1 MKNQFPLGISA
12 QEMQR
17 YYSGQARH
25 VVVTAENGQ
34 RLQFSAEL
42 LRRFVTQDGVQGW
55 FEIEYDDAGRLQ
67 GLVCLKPF

>member
-1 MKNQFPLGISA
+1 MKNQFSLRISA
-12 QEMQR
+12 LEMQR

-25 VVVTAENGQ
+25 VIVIAENGQ

-55 FEIEYDDAGRLQ
+55 FEIEYDDAGKLQ
-67 GLVCLKPF
+67 SLVCLKQF

>member
-1 MKNQFPLGISA
+1 
-12 QEMQR
+12 MQR

-25 VVVTAENGQ
+25 VVVIAENGQ

-55 FEIEYDDAGRLQ
+55 FEIEYDDAGKLQ
-67 GLVCLKPF
+67 SLVCLKQF

>member
-1 MKNQFPLGISA
+1 MKNQFSLRISA
-12 QEMQR
+12 LEMQR

-25 VVVTAENGQ
+25 VVVIAENGQ

-55 FEIEYDDAGRLQ
+55 FEIEYDDAGKLQ
-67 GLVCLKPF
+67 SLVCLKQF